1 MNIYLA
7 FKYLYRNKRR
17 KITLIIVI
25 VLLVLCVMVNSYRES
40 IINYLNYAMYKSI
53 DGKILSVSSYEYRSE
68 EERKKVL
75 AVDHVQEVF
84 FANGSFTKI
93 LNTEFKTEISNGDIN
108 AHVASNNTLPKII
121 NGTNFPDSENNYLI
135 CPEKFYPIVSLDKQK
150 SISTKDFIDLSDY
163 LNKKITFKY
172 FAPYAKEVGNY
183 VNMDFILI
191 GLYENNEYDLDY
203 ATCYTQENSIYQIFY
218 GQETLGIE
226 DFGIENEIS
235 LQKGFFVQVDDKRNV
250 SKVIEALTALK
261 YEVEPVIQ
269 LDEVYI
275 KNLNESITFFS
286 VLILILSLIMIL
298 VLLKKDFIENK
309 KYYKLLKCLG
319 YRSKDIQKIE
329 FFSGLLN
336 VSAGFIITIILAFFV
351 KIFLLVVTY
360 FRPFIFNKMK
370 ILISF
375 KEVGLIYLCILL
387 ILIFRTLIYKDKRK
401 F

>member
-17 KITLIIVI
+17 RITLIIVI
-25 VLLVLCVMVNSYRES
+25 VLLVLCVMINSYRES
-40 IINYLNYAMYKSI
+40 IINYLNYDMYKSI
-53 DGKILSVSSYEYRSE
+53 DGKILSISSYEYRSE

-150 SISTKDFIDLSDY
+150 KISTKDFIDLSDY

-183 VNMDFILI
+183 VDMDFILI

-286 VLILILSLIMIL
+286 VLI
-298 VLLKKDFIENK
+298 FISIISKNK
-309 KYYKLLKCLG
+309 FL
-319 YRSKDIQKIE
+319 RNIE
-329 FFSGLLN
+329 FLNNCDINLSEIELEFNSMIYGSILNEEEILRIKNIINCLN
-336 VSAGFIITIILAFFV
+336 V
-351 KIFLLVVTY
+351 
-360 FRPFIFNKMK
+360 
-370 ILISF
+370 
-375 KEVGLIYLCILL
+375 
-387 ILIFRTLIYKDKRK
+387 
-401 F
+401 